1 MKQYTNKIEILS
13 SGIKIQNITK
23 LVEKKV
29 HQSKIKNGLLNLSIL
44 NTTASIVV
52 QENADPDVM
61 KDIEVFFKNL
71 VPMNGNYNH
80 SIEGQD
86 DMPAHIKSVLTNSNI
101 TLSVID
107 GEIQLGVWQG
117 IYLFEHREVKKKRII
132 FLHIMGN

>member
-101 TLSVID
+101 TLSVIE
-107 GEIQLGVWQG
+107 GVIQLGVWQG
-117 IYLFEHREVKKKRII
+117 VYLLEHREVKKKRII

>member
-52 QENADPDVM
+52 QENADPNVM
-61 KDIEVFFKNL
+61 RDIEVFLKNL

-107 GEIQLGVWQG
+107 GVIQLGIWQG

>member
-107 GEIQLGVWQG
+107 GDIQLGVWQG
-117 IYLFEHREVKKKRII
+117 IYLFEHREVMKKRII

>member
-13 SGIKIQNITK
+13 SGIKIKNITK

-61 KDIEVFFKNL
+61 RDIEVFFKNL

-107 GEIQLGVWQG
+107 GVVQLGIWQG

>member
-29 HQSKIKNGLLNLSIL
+29 HQPKIKNGLLNLSIL
-44 NTTASIVV
+44 NTTASIIV

-61 KDIEVFFKNL
+61 RDIEVFFKNL

-80 SIEGQD
+80 SMEGRD

-107 GEIQLGVWQG
+107 GVIQLGVWQG

>member
-61 KDIEVFFKNL
+61 KDIEIFFKNL

-107 GEIQLGVWQG
+107 GVIQLGVWQG

>member
-1 MKQYTNKIEILS
+1 MEQYTNKIEILS
-13 SGIKIQNITK
+13 LGIKIQNITK

-107 GEIQLGVWQG
+107 GVIQLGVWQG

>member
-1 MKQYTNKIEILS
+1 MKQYTNQIEILS

-86 DMPAHIKSVLTNSNI
+86 DMPAHIKSVITNSNI

-107 GEIQLGVWQG
+107 GEIQLGIWQG

>member
-44 NTTASIVV
+44 NTTASIIV

-107 GEIQLGVWQG
+107 GVVQLGIWQG

>member
-107 GEIQLGVWQG
+107 GVIQLGVWQG

>member
-44 NTTASIVV
+44 NTTASIFV

>member
-80 SIEGQD
+80 SIEGED

-107 GEIQLGVWQG
+107 GVIQLGVWQG

>member
-1 MKQYTNKIEILS
+1 MHKPES
-13 SGIKIQNITK
+13 
-23 LVEKKV
+23 
-29 HQSKIKNGLLNLSIL
+29 
-44 NTTASIVV
+44 ASLVV

-107 GEIQLGVWQG
+107 GVIQLGVWQG

>member
-86 DMPAHIKSVLTNSNI
+86 DMPAHIKSVLTN
-101 TLSVID
+101 
-107 GEIQLGVWQG
+107 
-117 IYLFEHREVKKKRII
+117 
-132 FLHIMGN
+132 

>member
-80 SIEGQD
+80 STEGQD

-107 GEIQLGVWQG
+107 GVIQLGVWQG

>member
-13 SGIKIQNITK
+13 SGINIQNITK

-61 KDIEVFFKNL
+61 RDIEVFFKNL

>member
-107 GEIQLGVWQG
+107 GVIQLGIWQG

-132 FLHIMGN
+132 FLHILGN

>member
-13 SGIKIQNITK
+13 SGIKIQNITN

-107 GEIQLGVWQG
+107 GLIQLGVWQG

>member
-13 SGIKIQNITK
+13 SGIKIKNITK

-101 TLSVID
+101 TLSVI
-107 GEIQLGVWQG
+107 GGVVQLGIWQG

>member
-107 GEIQLGVWQG
+107 GVIQLGVWQG
-117 IYLFEHREVKKKRII
+117 IYLFEHREVKKKRTI

>member
-1 MKQYTNKIEILS
+1 MKQYTNQIEILS

-29 HQSKIKNGLLNLSIL
+29 HQSKIKNGFLNLSIL

-107 GEIQLGVWQG
+107 GVIQLGIWQG

>member
-107 GEIQLGVWQG
+107 GLIQLGIWQG

>member
-1 MKQYTNKIEILS
+1 MKQYTNQIEILS

-107 GEIQLGVWQG
+107 GVIQLGIWQG

>member
-29 HQSKIKNGLLNLSIL
+29 RQSKIKNGLLNLSIL

-107 GEIQLGVWQG
+107 GVIQLGIWQG

>member
-1 MKQYTNKIEILS
+1 MKQYTNQIEILS

-101 TLSVID
+101 TLSVI
-107 GEIQLGVWQG
+107 GGVVQLGIWQG

>member
-1 MKQYTNKIEILS
+1 MKQYINKIEILS

-107 GEIQLGVWQG
+107 GVVQLGIWQG

>member
-13 SGIKIQNITK
+13 SGIKIQNITN

-52 QENADPDVM
+52 QENTDPDVM

-107 GEIQLGVWQG
+107 GVIQLGIWQG

>member
-29 HQSKIKNGLLNLSIL
+29 HRSKIKNGLLNLSIL

-107 GEIQLGVWQG
+107 GVIQLGVWQG

>member
-13 SGIKIQNITK
+13 SEIKIQNITK

-107 GEIQLGVWQG
+107 GEILLGIWQG
-117 IYLFEHREVKKKRII
+117 VYLFEHREVKKKRII

>member
-23 LVEKKV
+23 LVEKKA

-107 GEIQLGVWQG
+107 GVIQLGIWQG